1 MLAEAVMEA
10 EVAEQAGAAYGE
22 RSPERITRRNGYRPR
37 RWDTRAGERGG
48 EQQARVVHET
58 VVIEGDVYRVGGCS
72 LLASNGCSLL
82 LVRDSYKTIVP
93 ATAEHPTSAPH
104 ALFFGGSRIRM
115 QRRLRTMTTSTHSRR
130 QANREHLEGHG
141 FEQEQAMA
149 LADVLDGLTADIGAK
164 LEKTTEEIKGI
175 VDSSRREQAKKMGG
189 LGGASTVTKWIVGVY
204 TGFAVAAAVTMV
216 VLVFLLFTQG

>member
-1 MLAEAVMEA
+1 
-10 EVAEQAGAAYGE
+10 
-22 RSPERITRRNGYRPR
+22 
-37 RWDTRAGERGG
+37 
-48 EQQARVVHET
+48 
-58 VVIEGDVYRVGGCS
+58 
-72 LLASNGCSLL
+72 
-82 LVRDSYKTIVP
+82 
-93 ATAEHPTSAPH
+93 
-104 ALFFGGSRIRM
+104 
-115 QRRLRTMTTSTHSRR
+115 MTTSTHSRH

-175 VDSSRREQAKKMGG
+175 VDSSRRELEKKMDALGGEQAKKMGG